1 MNDTDTIQ
9 AAVKDGKK
17 EARIIVLK
25 SWQETTREYFMSK
38 LGDKNILIKLRSQ
51 EEEVRFDCN
60 DMTPL

>member
-17 EARIIVLK
+17 KARIIVLK